1 MSAQIEEMCERLLR
15 YGIRVCDRSAAGI
28 ESAPL
33 HTSVATTEDYMCGF
47 EVKEANLQLTLPKP
61 KKSA

>member
-1 MSAQIEEMCERLLR
+1 VS
-15 YGIRVCDRSAAGI
+15 
-28 ESAPL
+28 
-33 HTSVATTEDYMCGF
+33 TTEDYMRGF

>member
-1 MSAQIEEMCERLLR
+1 LKRF
-15 YGIRVCDRSAAGI
+15 GI
-28 ESAPL
+28 EIWAVLTPSGPINASVNVKDFESARHL
-33 HTSVATTEDYMCGF
+33 F